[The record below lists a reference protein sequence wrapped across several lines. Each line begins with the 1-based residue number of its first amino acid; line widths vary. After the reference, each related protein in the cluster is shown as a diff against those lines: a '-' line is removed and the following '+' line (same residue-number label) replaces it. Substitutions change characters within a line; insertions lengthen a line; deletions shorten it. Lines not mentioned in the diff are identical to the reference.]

1 MTATLDVRGVEK
13 TYGKGKRA
21 VHALRGVDMR
31 VEGGEVFG
39 LLGPNGAGKSTL
51 VKVLMTVIRPT
62 KASGTLLGK
71 PLGDRATL
79 ARVGYLPEHHR
90 MPEYLTGRQVIEH
103 FGALSGVDRVTRKR
117 RATELLE
124 LTGMTQW
131 EKVRLAGYSKGMR
144 QRIGIAQALVNEP
157 RLVVLDEPTD
167 GVDPTGRRDIR
178 QMIAAIRQRGCT
190 VLVNSHLLSELELMC
205 DRIAILVQGKV
216 ERQGT
221 IAELTEKDARHEI
234 VVACADEAARSRAMG
249 SVAGLGFVEGVAP
262 PGAAAGSGELTL
274 VRAGV
279 DEAVLQQGID
289 ALRASG
295 CTIRSVMPRRP
306 SLEELFMQAVRDPGT
321 GKALEVGAK
330 R

>member
-1 MTATLDVRGVEK
+1 MM
-13 TYGKGKRA
+13 A
-21 VHALRGVDMR
+21 VGQ
-31 VEGGEVFG
+31 
-39 LLGPNGAGKSTL
+39 GA
-51 VKVLMTVIRPT
+51 
-62 KASGTLLGK
+62 
-71 PLGDRATL
+71 D
-79 ARVGYLPEHHR
+79 
-90 MPEYLTGRQVIEH
+90 
-103 FGALSGVDRVTRKR
+103 
-117 RATELLE
+117 
-124 LTGMTQW
+124 
-131 EKVRLAGYSKGMR
+131 GMR
-144 QRIGIAQALVNEP
+144 QRLALAQALLPEP
-157 RLVVLDEPTD
+157 EILLLDEPTD
-167 GVDPTGRRDIR
+167 GLDPEGSKWFREFILDLR
-178 QMIAAIRQRGCT
+178 RQRGIT
-190 VLVNSHLLSELELMC
+190 VLFNSHLLAEVEQMC

-249 SVAGLGFVEGVAP
+249 VVAGLGFVEGVAA
-262 PGAAAGSGELTL
+262 PGAATAGTSELTL

-279 DEAVLQQGID
+279 DESVLQQGID